1 MNDTH
6 LTEAQHL
13 EQRITR
19 ALVTIRRE
27 WDAMMPTGPAAVRYG
42 VGRSAGILGDNSAPR
57 YRPDGTPYW
66 TADQGDGND
75 VDASTSLVSLRALV
89 TARLNSWSREVVDDR
104 IMPSID
110 HLSPQEIREYLTKVL
125 PNGHH
130 VAGMCHFLERHAQW
144 MSGHAA
150 AEDMADEL
158 ADTARRVT
166 AVTQP
171 QRREWINLGS
181 CPLEIE
187 AETDDGLAM
196 VTCGGQVRA
205 WPRAEDRDGEVMA
218 RCRRCGVE
226 AVPSWW
232 EARMFDDPEL
242 RVLLTAEEVVG
253 FVHRAYGKVI
263 KAATVRQWDK
273 RGTIE
278 PAGHDDKGRRLYA
291 RDALVWALDLQERR
305 EAMGL

>member
-1 MNDTH
+1 M
-6 LTEAQHL
+6 TETQHL
-13 EQRITR
+13 EDRITQ

-27 WDAMMPTGPAAVRYG
+27 WPALRLGPPSSSPGGGAKSAQITADDHKRGEWHVLGDNVVDVDAMTRCSALRRTVTDVLNGWSRVVMEDRPVEHALPD
-42 VGRSAGILGDNSAPR
+42 GRSAES
-57 YRPDGTPYW
+57 
-66 TADQGDGND
+66 
-75 VDASTSLVSLRALV
+75 
-89 TARLNSWSREVVDDR
+89 
-104 IMPSID
+104 
-110 HLSPQEIREYLTKVL
+110 
-125 PNGHH
+125 
-130 VAGMCHFLERHAQW
+130 MCIFLERHAQW
-144 MSGHAA
+144 MSGHEA
-150 AEDMADEL
+150 AEDMADEVEGL
-158 ADTARRVT
+158 AKGVT
-166 AVTQP
+166 RFTQP

-218 RCRRCGVE
+218 RCRRCGIE

-291 RDALVWALDLQERR
+291 RDALVWALDMKERR
-305 EAMGL
+305 EALGL

>member
-1 MNDTH
+1 MSET
-6 LTEAQHL
+6 QHI
-13 EQRITR
+13 EDRITQ

-27 WDAMMPTGPAAVRYG
+27 WPHMLPTGPAPIRYG
-42 VGRSAGILGDNSAPR
+42 VGRAAGILGDNSAPR

-66 TADQGDGND
+66 PADHAEAND
-75 VDASTSLVSLRALV
+75 VDASTSLASLRGVV
-89 TARLNSWSREVVDDR
+89 TARLNSWSRAVVEDR
-104 IMPSID
+104 IMPTLE
-110 HLSPQEIREYLTKVL
+110 HMTAQEIREHLTKVL

-130 VAGMCHFLERHAQW
+130 VAGMCVFLERHAQW
-144 MSGHAA
+144 MSGHEAA
-150 AEDMADEL
+150 ADMADEL
-158 ADTARRVT
+158 EDAARKVT

-181 CPLEIE
+181 CPLEVE

-218 RCRRCGVE
+218 RCRRCGIE
-226 AVPSWW
+226 AVTAWW
-232 EARMFDDPEL
+232 ESRMFDDAEL
-242 RVLLTAEEVVG
+242 KVLLTAEEVVA

-291 RDALVWALDLQERR
+291 REALVWALDLQERR
-305 EAMGL
+305 EAMDCELR

>member
-1 MNDTH
+1 MS
-6 LTEAQHL
+6 TEPRTETQHL
-13 EQRITR
+13 EQRITD

-27 WDAMMPTGPAAVRYG
+27 WDAMMPVGPSAVRYG
-42 VGRSAGILGDNSAPR
+42 VGRAAQI
-57 YRPDGTPYW
+57 
-66 TADQGDGND
+66 TADDHAHTGADI
-75 VDASTSLVSLRALV
+75 DAGTKLVSLRRSAV
-89 TARLNSWSREVVDDR
+89 DTLNGWTRVVMDDR
-104 IMPSID
+104 PVTKALPDGRSAPS
-110 HLSPQEIREYLTKVL
+110 
-125 PNGHH
+125 
-130 VAGMCHFLERHAQW
+130 MCVFLERHAQW
-144 MSGHAA
+144 MSGHDAA
-150 AEDMADEL
+150 PDMADEVQAL
-158 ADTARRVT
+158 AREIK

-171 QRREWINLGS
+171 QRREWINLGT

-218 RCRRCGVE
+218 RCRRCGIE

-291 RDALVWALDLQERR
+291 REALVFALDLQERR

>member
-1 MNDTH
+1 MSATEH
-6 LTEAQHL
+6 LTESQHI
-13 EQRITR
+13 EQRITQ

-27 WDAMMPTGPAAVRYG
+27 WPALRLGPPSSSPGGGAK
-42 VGRSAGILGDNSAPR
+42 SAQITADDHKRGEWHVLGDSVV
-57 YRPDGTPYW
+57 
-66 TADQGDGND
+66 D
-75 VDASTSLVSLRALV
+75 VDAMTRCSTLRRTV
-89 TARLNSWSREVVDDR
+89 TDVLNSWSRVVMEDR
-104 IMPSID
+104 PVE
-110 HLSPQEIREYLTKVL
+110 HAL
-125 PNGHH
+125 PDGRS
-130 VAGMCHFLERHAQW
+130 AESMCIFLERHAQW
-144 MSGHAA
+144 MSGHEAA
-150 AEDMADEL
+150 DDMADEVEGL
-158 ADTARRVT
+158 AKGVT
-166 AVTQP
+166 RFTQP

-181 CPLEIE
+181 CPLEVE

>member
-1 MNDTH
+1 MTEH
-6 LTEAQHL
+6 LTETQHL

-27 WDAMMPTGPAAVRYG
+27 WPALRLGPPSSRPG
-42 VGRSAGILGDNSAPR
+42 GGSKSAQITADDHNRGGWHVLGDSVI
-57 YRPDGTPYW
+57 
-66 TADQGDGND
+66 D
-75 VDASTSLVSLRALV
+75 VDAMTRLSALRRTV
-89 TARLNSWSREVVDDR
+89 TEVLNSWSRVIVEDR
-104 IMPSID
+104 IMPTIE
-110 HLSPQEIREYLTKVL
+110 HMTAQEIREYLTKVA
-125 PNGHH
+125 PRGDH
-130 VAGMCHFLERHAQW
+130 APAMCVFLERHAQW
-144 MSGHAA
+144 MSGHEA
-150 AEDMADEL
+150 AEDMVDEVEGL
-158 ADTARRVT
+158 ATGVT
-166 AVTQP
+166 RFTQP
-171 QRREWINLGS
+171 QRRQWINLGS

-187 AETDDGLAM
+187 VVGETGSEGQRGDLVM
-196 VTCGGQVRA
+196 EVCGGQVRA

-218 RCRRCGVE
+218 RCRRCGIE

-291 RDALVWALDLQERR
+291 REALVWALDLQERR

>member
-1 MNDTH
+1 MSEH
-6 LTEAQHL
+6 LTETQHL
-13 EQRITR
+13 EDRITQ

-27 WDAMMPTGPAAVRYG
+27 WPALRLGPPSSRPGGGSKSAQITADDHNRGEWHVLGDSVVDVDAMTRCSALRRTVTDVLNGWSRVVMEDRPVEHALPD
-42 VGRSAGILGDNSAPR
+42 GRSAES
-57 YRPDGTPYW
+57 
-66 TADQGDGND
+66 
-75 VDASTSLVSLRALV
+75 
-89 TARLNSWSREVVDDR
+89 
-104 IMPSID
+104 
-110 HLSPQEIREYLTKVL
+110 
-125 PNGHH
+125 
-130 VAGMCHFLERHAQW
+130 MCIFLERHAQW
-144 MSGHAA
+144 MSGHEA
-150 AEDMADEL
+150 AEDMADEVEGL
-158 ADTARRVT
+158 AKGVT
-166 AVTQP
+166 RFTQP

-196 VTCGGQVRA
+196 VTCGGQVRV

>member
-1 MNDTH
+1 MSDIYR
-6 LTEAQHL
+6 TETQAL
-13 EQRITR
+13 EDRITQ

-27 WDAMMPTGPAAVRYG
+27 WGHMLPVGPAPIRYG
-42 VGRSAGILGDNSAPR
+42 VGRQAQI
-57 YRPDGTPYW
+57 
-66 TADQGDGND
+66 TADDHAD
-75 VDASTSLVSLRALV
+75 TSADIDAGTRLVSLR
-89 TARLNSWSREVVDDR
+89 REVVDTLNGWSRVVMEDR
-104 IMPSID
+104 PV
-110 HLSPQEIREYLTKVL
+110 TKAL
-125 PNGHH
+125 PDGRHTPGLC
-130 VAGMCHFLERHAQW
+130 VFLERHAQW
-144 MSGHAA
+144 MSGHEAA
-150 AEDMADEL
+150 PDMADEADAL
-158 ADTARRVT
+158 ARAVK

-171 QRREWINLGS
+171 QRREWINLGT

-187 AETDDGLAM
+187 ADTDDGLAM

-218 RCRRCGVE
+218 RCRRCGIE

-291 RDALVWALDLQERR
+291 REALVFALDLQERR
-305 EAMGL
+305 EVMGL

>member
-1 MNDTH
+1 M
-6 LTEAQHL
+6 TEPRTETEHI
-13 EQRITR
+13 EQRITQ

-27 WDAMMPTGPAAVRYG
+27 WDAMMPTGPSAVRYG
-42 VGRSAGILGDNSAPR
+42 VGRAAQITAPDHADTGADIDAGTR
-57 YRPDGTPYW
+57 
-66 TADQGDGND
+66 
-75 VDASTSLVSLRALV
+75 LVSLRRSAV
-89 TARLNSWSREVVDDR
+89 DTLNGWSRVVMEDR
-104 IMPSID
+104 PV
-110 HLSPQEIREYLTKVL
+110 TKAL
-125 PNGHH
+125 PDGTS
-130 VAGMCHFLERHAQW
+130 ARSMCVFLERHAQW
-144 MSGHAA
+144 MSGHGA
-150 AEDMADEL
+150 AEDMAGEVEAL
-158 ADTARRVT
+158 ARDVK

-218 RCRRCGVE
+218 RCRRCGIE

-263 KAATVRQWDK
+263 KAATVRQWDR

-278 PAGHDDKGRRLYA
+278 SAGHDDKGRRLYA
-291 RDALVWALDLQERR
+291 RDALVWALDMKERR

>member
-1 MNDTH
+1 MTTEH
-6 LTEAQHL
+6 LTESQHL
-13 EQRITR
+13 EQRITQ

-27 WDAMMPTGPAAVRYG
+27 WPALRLGPPSSSPGGGAKSAQITADDHKRGEWHVLGDNVVDVDAATRCSALRRTVTDVLNGWSRVVMEDRPVESALPD
-42 VGRSAGILGDNSAPR
+42 GRSA
-57 YRPDGTPYW
+57 
-66 TADQGDGND
+66 
-75 VDASTSLVSLRALV
+75 VS
-89 TARLNSWSREVVDDR
+89 
-104 IMPSID
+104 
-110 HLSPQEIREYLTKVL
+110 
-125 PNGHH
+125 
-130 VAGMCHFLERHAQW
+130 MCVFLERHAQW
-144 MSGHAA
+144 MSGHEA
-150 AEDMADEL
+150 AEDMADEVAGL
-158 ADTARRVT
+158 AKGVT
-166 AVTQP
+166 RFTQP

-181 CPLEIE
+181 CPLEVE
-187 AETDDGLAM
+187 TETDDGLAM

-278 PAGHDDKGRRLYA
+278 SAGHDDKGRRLYA
-291 RDALVWALDLQERR
+291 RDALVWALDMKERR
-305 EAMGL
+305 EALGL

>member
-1 MNDTH
+1 MSEH
-6 LTEAQHL
+6 LTESQHL
-13 EQRITR
+13 EQRITQ

-27 WDAMMPTGPAAVRYG
+27 WDALRLGPPSSRPG
-42 VGRSAGILGDNSAPR
+42 GGSKSAQITADDHNRGGWHVLGDSVI
-57 YRPDGTPYW
+57 
-66 TADQGDGND
+66 D
-75 VDASTSLVSLRALV
+75 VDAMTRLSALRRTV
-89 TARLNSWSREVVDDR
+89 TEVLNSWSRVIVEDR
-104 IMPSID
+104 IMPTIE
-110 HLSPQEIREYLTKVL
+110 HMTAQEIREYLTKVA
-125 PNGHH
+125 PRGDH
-130 VAGMCHFLERHAQW
+130 APAMCVFLERHAQW
-144 MSGHAA
+144 MSGHEA
-150 AEDMADEL
+150 AEDMVDEVEGL
-158 ADTARRVT
+158 ATGVT
-166 AVTQP
+166 RFTQP
-171 QRREWINLGS
+171 QRRQWINLGS

-218 RCRRCGVE
+218 RCRRCGIE

-291 RDALVWALDLQERR
+291 REALVWALDLQERR